1 MKAVA
6 KLTVVLIGLLWTF
19 GLATLMVAYYF
30 AALFNDYQ
38 VLLTINEYGEYVF
51 ETPLLI
57 LGWPIMLFSTIFCM
71 RSVTRIARVIDLPLK
86 NRPSYNVRLG
96 TEEVGFDWL
105 KEARDNAILR
115 ETATGS
121 QNMRG

>member
-71 RSVTRIARVIDLPLK
+71 RSVTRIARVIRALFVRRIVFGDVSLVPCLDLFQHGGGL
-86 NRPSYNVRLG
+86 
-96 TEEVGFDWL
+96 
-105 KEARDNAILR
+105 I
-115 ETATGS
+115 
-121 QNMRG
+121 M